1 MARFFLWIV
10 VSVCKCIVVFLC
22 VYTIYYLVFAMSII
36 NVAVVN
42 RIGKLLHPW
51 SIKPIVPGIS
61 IKNYFY
67 EAVEPDCQR
76 SATQS
81 ERYEIQGAYLG
92 VSKDKL
98 DGVDLSLALDEVAV
112 LFGHFLKVPCV

>member
-1 MARFFLWIV
+1 MACFFLWIV
-10 VSVCKCIVVFLC
+10 VSVYSRIF
-22 VYTIYYLVFAMSII
+22 VYLYYMSFSFRLIII

-67 EAVEPDCQR
+67 EAVEPDCQ
-76 SATQS
+76 
-81 ERYEIQGAYLG
+81 
-92 VSKDKL
+92 
-98 DGVDLSLALDEVAV
+98 
-112 LFGHFLKVPCV
+112 